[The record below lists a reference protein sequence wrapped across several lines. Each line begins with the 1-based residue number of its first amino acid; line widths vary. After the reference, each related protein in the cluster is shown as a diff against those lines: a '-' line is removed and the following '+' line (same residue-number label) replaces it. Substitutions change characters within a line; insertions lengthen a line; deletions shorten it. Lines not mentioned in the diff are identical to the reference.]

1 MKQNKEAYVIP
12 KDKVQPMIESIR
24 EDNDQN
30 DKWAGNHV
38 IRILGDQL
46 VSETEYEIDEEGEF
60 VLNEE
65 GEKIVTKEAV
75 YDADFLMIDVIWLG
89 KTDHPYGWK
98 QYSVDL
104 TGEGLRPSAGFK
116 YSENRF

>member
-38 IRILGDQL
+38 IRILGDKL
-46 VSETEYEIDEEGEF
+46 VSEEESE
-60 VLNEE
+60 LNEE

-75 YDADFLMIDVIWLG
+75 YDADFLMVDVIWLG